1 MKSNKTEET
10 YLKLYLGTLQQSALS
25 CKSKKKNRK
34 QKNALAEH
42 IIYIYHLG
50 KEKSMSDSC
59 HQYSIYKRIN
69 LFILHKNWEYT
80 KKFNNL
86 SFTNFAINIC
96 LPLIFIFKDIS
107 WKNLS
112 VSTR

>member
-1 MKSNKTEET
+1 M
-10 YLKLYLGTLQQSALS
+10 LWQSILFIFIILE
-25 CKSKKKNRK
+25 KKRACLIPVIN
-34 QKNALAEH
+34 
-42 IIYIYHLG
+42 IPYI
-50 KEKSMSDSC
+50 KE
-59 HQYSIYKRIN
+59 IN
-69 LFILHKNWEYT
+69 LFILHKNWENT